1 MDAVVSVVICL
12 AVGYIFGCFSTAYFV
27 GKAHGIDI
35 RKEGSGNLG
44 STNALRTLG
53 VKAGLMTFV
62 GDFSK
67 AVIPI
72 FVLRYA
78 IYTSAPEYAEYGML
92 MAMWIGLGV
101 VLGHNFP
108 CWLHFKGGKG
118 IAVTAGVILAIADW
132 PVIVCGLLIFVII
145 VFLTRY
151 VSLGSLIVA
160 FYLPVNM
167 FLYQRENPF
176 FTYMLVV
183 SLIFTALAFFQHRSN
198 IVRLLHG
205 EERKVGEKKQ

>member
-1 MDAVVSVVICL
+1 MDAVVSVIICL
-12 AVGYIFGCFSTAYFV
+12 VVGYIFGCFSTAYFV
-27 GKAHGIDI
+27 GKMHGIDI

-62 GDFSK
+62 GDMSK
-67 AVIPI
+67 TIIPI
-72 FVLRYA
+72 LVLRYGVYA
-78 IYTSAPEYAEYGML
+78 NAPDYGRL
-92 MAMWIGLGV
+92 MALWIGLGV

-118 IAVTAGVILAIADW
+118 IAVTAGVILAIAEW
-132 PVIVCGLLIFVII
+132 PVIVCGLLIFAII

-167 FLYQRENPF
+167 LVYQKESPF

-183 SLIFTALAFFQHRSN
+183 SLIFTVLAFFQHRSN
-198 IVRLLHG
+198 IVRLVHG
-205 EERKVGEKKQ
+205 EERKVGEKRQ

>member
-72 FVLRYA
+72 FVLRYV
-78 IYTSAPEYAEYGML
+78 IYTSAPEYGML
-92 MAMWIGLGV
+92 MAMWLGLGV

>member
-78 IYTSAPEYAEYGML
+78 IYTSAPEYGML
-92 MAMWIGLGV
+92 MAMWLGLGV

>member
-1 MDAVVSVVICL
+1 MDAVVAVVICL
-12 AVGYIFGCFSTAYFV
+12 VVGYVFGCFSTAYFV
-27 GKAHGIDI
+27 GKAHEIDI

-53 VKAGLMTFV
+53 VKAGLMTFI

-72 FVLRYA
+72 LVLRYGV
-78 IYTSAPEYAEYGML
+78 YAGDSDYGIL
-92 MAMWIGLGV
+92 MSLVLGLGV

-118 IAVTAGVILAIADW
+118 IAVTAGVLLAIAQW
-132 PVIVCGLLIFVII
+132 PIIVAGLLIFVII
-145 VFLTRY
+145 VALTRY
-151 VSLGSLIVA
+151 VSLGSLVVA

-167 FLYQRENPF
+167 MLYLKENPYY
-176 FTYMLVV
+176 TYLLIV
-183 SLIFTALAFFQHRSN
+183 SFIFTALAIFQHRSN

-205 EERKVGEKKQ
+205 EERKVGKK

>member
-1 MDAVVSVVICL
+1 MDAVVSVIICL
-12 AVGYIFGCFSTAYFV
+12 VVGYIFGCFSTAYFV
-27 GKAHGIDI
+27 GKMHGIDI

-62 GDFSK
+62 GDMSK
-67 AVIPI
+67 TIIPI
-72 FVLRYA
+72 LVLRYGVYA
-78 IYTSAPEYAEYGML
+78 NAPDYGRL
-92 MAMWIGLGV
+92 MALWIGLGV

-118 IAVTAGVILAIADW
+118 IAVTAGVLLAIAEW
-132 PVIVCGLLIFVII
+132 PVIVCGLLIFAII

-167 FLYQRENPF
+167 LVYQKESPF

-183 SLIFTALAFFQHRSN
+183 SLIFTVLAFFQHRSN
-198 IVRLLHG
+198 IVRLVHG
-205 EERKVGEKKQ
+205 EERKVGEKRQ

>member
-1 MDAVVSVVICL
+1 MDAVVAVVICL
-12 AVGYIFGCFSTAYFV
+12 VVGYVFGCFSTAYFV

-53 VKAGLMTFV
+53 VKAGLMTFI

-72 FVLRYA
+72 LVLRYG
-78 IYTSAPEYAEYGML
+78 IYAGDSDYGIL
-92 MAMWIGLGV
+92 MSLVLGLGV

-118 IAVTAGVILAIADW
+118 IAVTAGVLLAIAQW
-132 PVIVCGLLIFVII
+132 PIIVAGLLIFVII
-145 VFLTRY
+145 VALTRY
-151 VSLGSLIVA
+151 VSLGSLVVA

-167 FLYQRENPF
+167 MLYLKENSYY
-176 FTYMLVV
+176 TYLLIV
-183 SLIFTALAFFQHRSN
+183 SFIFTALAIFQHRSN

-205 EERKVGEKKQ
+205 EERKVGKK

>member
-78 IYTSAPEYAEYGML
+78 IYTSAPEYGML